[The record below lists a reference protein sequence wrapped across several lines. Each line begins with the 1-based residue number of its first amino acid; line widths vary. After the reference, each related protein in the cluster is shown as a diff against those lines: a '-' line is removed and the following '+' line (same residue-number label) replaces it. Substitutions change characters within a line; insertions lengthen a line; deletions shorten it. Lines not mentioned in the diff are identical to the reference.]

1 MLTTKKSDLSAALG
15 LVGTIVEKRNTIPIL
30 SNAAIERV
38 DGGLRARM
46 TDLDLE
52 AEITFS
58 AALAQDFR
66 PFTAPAHLLREIV
79 SKLPDGA
86 DITIEAKDDK
96 QSPDSVTVKSGR
108 SRFALQ
114 SLPPNDLSS
123 MNLGALPFSFTMQ
136 NKHLLAAIGAVGFA
150 ISTEETRYYL
160 NGIFMHATEAGML
173 FVATDGH
180 RLAKRFVATDDAPM
194 AAPGVIIP
202 RKTVLAL
209 TKILPKEGEVTIE
222 WNESKICFI
231 LPGTRLLSKLI
242 DGQFPDYERV
252 IPKHN
257 NPGITVKGKHL
268 SSAVERVQLISSD
281 RGRAMRFG
289 FTEDVLTLTVTNP
302 DTGSAE
308 EQIACE
314 GGKAV
319 EIGFNSRYV
328 LDAISHLAED
338 DILISLD
345 DPAAPAVLRADGDH
359 AENLIVLMPM
369 RV

>member
-1 MLTTKKSDLSAALG
+1 MLTTKKSDLSSALG

-30 SNAAIERV
+30 SNVAIERV

-58 AALAQDFR
+58 AALGQDFR
-66 PFTAPAHLLREIV
+66 SFTAPGHLLREIV

-114 SLPPNDLSS
+114 SLPTSDLSS
-123 MNLGALPFSFTMQ
+123 MNLGALPFTFTVST
-136 NKHLLAAIGAVGFA
+136 KLLLAAIGAVGFA

-160 NGIFMHATEAGML
+160 NGIFMHPGADGML

-180 RLAKRFVATDDAPM
+180 RLAKRFIAVENAP
-194 AAPGVIIP
+194 ADAPGVIIP

-209 TKILPKEGEVTIE
+209 SKILPKDGEVTIE
-222 WNESKICFI
+222 WNDTKICFI
-231 LPGTRLLSKLI
+231 LPGTRLISKLI
-242 DGQFPDYERV
+242 DGQFPDYVRV
-252 IPKHN
+252 IPKN
-257 NPGITVKGKHL
+257 NGKQITVRGKDL
-268 SSAVERVQLISSD
+268 SAAVERVQLISTE
-281 RGRAMRFG
+281 RGRAMRFA
-289 FTEDVLTLTVTNP
+289 FTADALTLTINNP
-302 DTGSAE
+302 DAGSAE

-314 GGKAV
+314 GDQVV

-338 DILISLD
+338 DIQISLD
-345 DPAAPAVLRADGDH
+345 DPVAPAVLRVDGDH
-359 AENLIVLMPM
+359 AENLIVLMPV